1 MLIKLTE
8 IQKNVGAKALYKGV
22 DLIIHPKERI
32 GFIGR
37 NGMGKSTLLRILAG
51 LDHDFYGEVQKKTG
65 VRVVMTLQEHTDLQ
79 QTTAMEYIL
88 REVPNYRDWES
99 TIAAYESGEL
109 NDLQAYADAVEGFSN
124 HGYYFIKDLILQSLN
139 DFQIAA
145 SLVTEMP
152 LKNLS
157 GGQKRFVELVRVM
170 YSGAEL
176 LLIDE
181 PTNHM
186 DYVGKELFINWLSQN
201 NDAVVVVT
209 HDRDVL
215 RSVDKI
221 MELKEQRIFQFEGNF
236 AKYLSQNTTQTTN
249 DVISYQNKLRQLR
262 DAEKKVEWGNRM
274 RAKSKAWK
282 IKYDHFV
289 RDYEKIKQS
298 IEKPSF
304 WIDKESVEELDERV
318 TESYEQF
325 KERNVKIV
333 MKTSAKVENLLR
345 VEHLSL
351 GYQEPLFREVHFE
364 MKSGARIFIKGR
376 NGAGKSTLVK
386 TILATYKELS
396 PPAKIFD
403 GKIIFAPGV
412 RIGEYEQEIQEKYL
426 HVTLGEAI
434 HEAYLEVGKDIDD
447 QKIKQLLAQYLF
459 DPKLDINAKMSELSG
474 GQKARFQVIKML
486 CNDPNLLILDEPT
499 NHLDLPSIEELEN
512 ALQSFSGGIIYI
524 SHDQY
529 FVKNMG
535 GTTITIGN

>member
-1 MLIKLTE
+1 
-8 IQKNVGAKALYKGV
+8 
-22 DLIIHPKERI
+22 
-32 GFIGR
+32 
-37 NGMGKSTLLRILAG
+37 
-51 LDHDFYGEVQKKTG
+51 
-65 VRVVMTLQEHTDLQ
+65 
-79 QTTAMEYIL
+79 
-88 REVPNYRDWES
+88 
-99 TIAAYESGEL
+99 
-109 NDLQAYADAVEGFSN
+109 
-124 HGYYFIKDLILQSLN
+124 
-139 DFQIAA
+139 
-145 SLVTEMP
+145 MP

-170 YSGAEL
+170 YSCAEL

-186 DYVGKELFINWLSQN
+186 DYVGKELFINWLSQS

-221 MELKEQRIFQFEGNF
+221 IELKEQRIFQFEGNF
-236 AKYLSQNTTQTTN
+236 TKYLLQNTTQTTN

-333 MKTSAKVENLLR
+333 MKTSTKVENLLR

-351 GYQEPLFREVHFE
+351 GYQKPLFREVHFE
-364 MKSGARIFIKGR
+364 MKSDARIFIKGR
-376 NGAGKSTLVK
+376 NGAGKSTLVR
-386 TILATYKELS
+386 TILATYKELA
-396 PPAKIFD
+396 PPAKIFE

-412 RIGEYEQEIQEKYL
+412 RIGE
-426 HVTLGEAI
+426 
-434 HEAYLEVGKDIDD
+434 
-447 QKIKQLLAQYLF
+447 
-459 DPKLDINAKMSELSG
+459 
-474 GQKARFQVIKML
+474 
-486 CNDPNLLILDEPT
+486 
-499 NHLDLPSIEELEN
+499 
-512 ALQSFSGGIIYI
+512 
-524 SHDQY
+524 
-529 FVKNMG
+529 
-535 GTTITIGN
+535 